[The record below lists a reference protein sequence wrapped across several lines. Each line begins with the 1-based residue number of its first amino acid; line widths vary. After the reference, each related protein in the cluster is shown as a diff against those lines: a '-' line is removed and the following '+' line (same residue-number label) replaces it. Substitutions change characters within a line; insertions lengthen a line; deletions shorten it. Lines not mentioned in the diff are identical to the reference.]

1 MPNRRKGT
9 EFPSRSGIIITQK
22 TNPSGSIAYRVDIA
36 ATLTGGL
43 REQRQFPTLEEARE
57 HSRKRHSEVTRLGH
71 DAFLLTSSQ
80 RNDAVRAFEVLKPFK
95 LTLEEA
101 AKLAVSQLP
110 TNRAPISVAEL
121 RLLFLAAPG
130 RRKSQLL
137 QRRPLT
143 LHNLEWR
150 TNRFT
155 REHGERPLLEIS
167 TNTVAQWLSSL
178 GKQSPVSLNNYRRTL
193 HAMFGF
199 AVAEGYCVTNPVAK
213 IPLFEV
219 PDRTP
224 SILTV
229 ETATRLIAVAA
240 ETDAKLGLLGYVT
253 LGLFAGLR
261 AAEIQRLDWSAVNWE
276 RRMVTVDSSIAK
288 TGSIRN
294 VPLAPSALVWLKL
307 RAVHSGRVAPRN
319 INHRL
324 RRLRFMA
331 GIEKWDGNELRH
343 SFASYHFDLHQNA
356 PMTAAQL
363 GHSSG
368 CQLLFEHY
376 RSLVPLGDGQRFFAI
391 APRQPDMAQA
401 TLRLQ

>member
-1 MPNRRKGT
+1 MPNKRKGT
-9 EFPSRSGIIITQK
+9 EFPARSGIIVTQK
-22 TNPSGSIAYRVDIA
+22 ANPSGSIAYRVDIA
-36 ATLTGGL
+36 ATITGGV

-57 HSRKRHSEVTRLGH
+57 HARKRHSEVTRLGH

-95 LTLEEA
+95 LTLWEA
-101 AKLAVSQLP
+101 AKLAVSHLP
-110 TNRAPISVAEL
+110 TNRGQVSVAEL
-121 RLLFLAAPG
+121 RKLFLAAPG
-130 RRKSQLL
+130 RRKSQLV

-150 TNRFT
+150 TNRFA
-155 REHGERPLLEIS
+155 REHGERPLLEVS
-167 TNTVAQWLSSL
+167 SNTVAQWLSSL

-199 AVAEGYCVTNPVAK
+199 AVAEGYCVTNPVKK
-213 IPLFEV
+213 IPLFAV
-219 PDRTP
+219 PDKTP

-229 ETATRLIAVAA
+229 ESATRLIAVAA
-240 ETDAKLGLLGYVT
+240 ESDAKLGLLGYIT

-261 AAEIQRLDWSAVNWE
+261 AAEIQRLDWAAINWD
-276 RRMVTVDSSIAK
+276 RRMVTIDGSIAK

-294 VPLAPSALVWLKL
+294 VPLSPNALAWLKL
-307 RAVHSGRVAPRN
+307 KAAHSGKVAPRN

-343 SFASYHFDLHQNA
+343 SFASYHFDLHQNG
-356 PMTAAQL
+356 PLTAAQL

-376 RSLVPLGDGQRFFAI
+376 RSLVPLGDGQRFFEI
-391 APRQPDMAQA
+391 TPRQPGIACGA
-401 TLRLQ
+401 LG